1 MPSLISSDLTITG
14 GTSQATTNYLKMTP
28 QHTYGVGQV
37 YSNFGTRQLR
47 LLQIT
52 AVTGASGST
61 SAVDFSVNYQSSA
74 SKFSLAV
81 RALQTGAEIYQI
93 WVPGTSG
100 FLVAVS
106 EDTINDSDSSSN
118 VAGGPVSATTYTD
131 LEAAITAAVATGTG
145 AATTITALTVGSTG
159 IALTSVA

>member
-1 MPSLISSDLTITG
+1 MPSLI
-14 GTSQATTNYLKMTP
+14 GTNVTTNYLRMP
-28 QHTYGVGQV
+28 AQHQYGVGEI

-47 LLQIT
+47 LLRVT

-61 SAVDFSVNYQSSA
+61 SAVDFATGYQLAA
-74 SKFSLAV
+74 SKFSLAI

-106 EDTINDSDSSSN
+106 EDTLNDSDSSSN
-118 VAGGPVSATTYTD
+118 VAGGPVSTTTYTD

-145 AATTITALTVGSTG
+145 AATTITALTVDATG
-159 IALTSVA
+159 IALGAVA

>member
-1 MPSLISSDLTITG
+1 MPSLISSDLLVTG
-14 GTSQATTNYLKMTP
+14 GNSLATTNYLKMTP

-47 LLQIT
+47 LLKIT

-61 SAVDFSVNYQSSA
+61 TAVDFSVNYQSAA
-74 SKFSLAV
+74 SKFALAV
-81 RALQTGAEIYQI
+81 RALQVGAEIYQI
-93 WVPGTSG
+93 WVPGTTG

-106 EDTINDSDSSSN
+106 EDTINDSDTSGN
-118 VAGGPVSATTYTD
+118 TAGGPVSGASYGD

-145 AATTITALTVGSTG
+145 AATTITALTVDATG
-159 IALTSVA
+159 TVLGAVA

>member
-1 MPSLISSDLTITG
+1 MPSLIGSDLLVTG
-14 GTSQATTNYLKMTP
+14 GNSLATTNYLKMTP
-28 QHTYGVGQV
+28 QHTYGVGQI

-47 LLQIT
+47 LLKIT
-52 AVTGASGST
+52 AVTGPSGST
-61 SAVDFSVNYQSSA
+61 SAVDFSVNYQSAA
-74 SKFSLAV
+74 SKFALAV

-93 WVPGTSG
+93 WVPGSAG

-118 VAGGPVSATTYTD
+118 VAGGPVSTTTYTD

-145 AATTITALTVGSTG
+145 AATTITALTVDSTG
-159 IALTSVA
+159 IALGAVA

>member
-1 MPSLISSDLTITG
+1 MPSLI
-14 GTSQATTNYLKMTP
+14 GTNVTTNYLKMP
-28 QHTYGVGQV
+28 AQHTYGVGEI

-47 LLQIT
+47 LLRVT
-52 AVTGASGST
+52 AVTGATGST
-61 SAVDFSVNYQSSA
+61 TAVDFSANYTASA
-74 SKFSLAV
+74 SKFALAV

-106 EDTINDSDSSSN
+106 EDTLNDSDTSGN
-118 VAGGPVSATTYTD
+118 TAGGPVSTATYGD

-145 AATTITALTVGSTG
+145 AATVITALTVDSTG
-159 IALTSVA
+159 IALGAVA